1 MEIVLVY
8 LLIMNVAGFAVMG
21 IDKYK
26 AKMRKWRIPEK
37 ALFGLSLRG
46 GSAGT
51 WAGMYA
57 FHHKTRHWYF
67 VKGMPA
73 IFFIQLVILSILYRQ
88 YY

>member
-8 LLIMNVAGFAVMG
+8 LLIMNVDGFAVMG

-37 ALFGLSLRG
+37 ALFGLSLLR

-57 FHHKTRHWYF
+57 FHHKTKHWYF